1 MANVGAVISSIRNI
15 MRQDRGISGDAQRL
29 EQLGWMLFLKIMGD
43 KDQELEIIKENYVS
57 VIPSKFQWSNW
68 ASDPEGITGDELLEF
83 IDSNSEDNKGLFAS
97 LKNLTSNTNSERAA
111 IVKEVF
117 DGSNNYMKSGYELR
131 KVINK
136 LNEIN
141 FNNSEDKHIFGNIYE
156 SILQE
161 LRDAGNKG
169 EYYTPRAVT
178 QLMTK
183 MTNPKLGE
191 KVLDPAAGT
200 GGFLSAAIDHVRENY
215 VKTVDDEHILQ
226 KSITGWELKPV
237 AYVLGLT
244 NLILHEMEVPDYHY
258 IDSLKKEYNGIGS
271 KDRVDV
277 ILANPPFGASIADG
291 VETNFPAT
299 YRCKESADLFIVLML
314 QLLKA
319 NGRAAIVLPD
329 GSITGEGVKSR
340 IREKLLTD
348 CNLHTIIRL
357 PQSTFFPATVA
368 TNLLF
373 FEKGSPTKDI
383 WYYEHKIPEGQKSYS
398 KTKPIQFEEF
408 EPLISWWNNRKENSI
423 AWKVNI
429 NELKDWDLDIKNPH
443 KEDEISGNPK
453 LLLDSFKSSNDDF
466 NKNLNYII
474 EELSLQKHNVLG
486 KILNNHTYL
495 FKKIEVVKLIKQCI
509 LQEAIQGKLTE
520 VWRNQNSNIPSVIEL
535 LEKIKLEKEQ
545 LIKKGDIKKG
555 KKQLSNDLGDIHF
568 SLPEN
573 WIYVDLDDITQYIT
587 DGTHQTPKYTS
598 SGRIFLSA
606 QNVKPFKFMPERHKY
621 VSEQDYQQYI
631 KNKIPEKGDLLIGR
645 VGSKGETAVID
656 RDIEFAFY
664 VSLGLVKTFKDLTSP
679 EYLSIVLNSPYG
691 NRYATGNMSSIG
703 ASAGNFNLGRIRSL
717 PIPFPSLEEQKEIVR
732 IVDTLMIS
740 CNILEEEIQLS
751 DKTSNQL
758 MEAVFKE
765 AFETKEEIVETEFQN

>member
-68 ASDPEGITGDELLEF
+68 ASDSEGITGDELLEF

-97 LKNLTSNTNSERAA
+97 LKNLTNNTNPERAA

-178 QLMTK
+178 QLMTQ

-191 KVLDPAAGT
+191 KVLDPSAGT

-291 VETNFPAT
+291 VETNFPAS
-299 YRCKESADLFIVLML
+299 YRCKESADLFVILMI

-329 GSITGEGVKSR
+329 NSITGEGVKQR
-340 IREKLLTD
+340 IREKLLSD

-357 PQSTFFPATVA
+357 PQSTFFPATVG

-373 FEKGSPTKDI
+373 FVKGTPTNDI
-383 WYYEHKIPEGQKSYS
+383 WYYKHELPIGQKSYS
-398 KTKPIQFEEF
+398 KKKPIQYEEF
-408 EPLISWWNNRKENSI
+408 NPIINWWENRIENKN
-423 AWKVNI
+423 AWKINI
-429 NELKDWDLDIKNPH
+429 DDLDGFNLDIKNPNRIQEVT
-443 KEDEISGNPK
+443 KYNQQEI
-453 LLLDSFKSSNDDF
+453 
-466 NKNLNYII
+466 I
-474 EELSLQKHNVLG
+474 
-486 KILNNHTYL
+486 
-495 FKKIEVVKLIKQCI
+495 
-509 LQEAIQGKLTE
+509 
-520 VWRNQNSNIPSVIEL
+520 R
-535 LEKIKLEKEQ
+535 Q
-545 LIKKGDIKKG
+545 L
-555 KKQLSNDLGDIHF
+555 QLSQ
-568 SLPEN
+568 S
-573 WIYVDLDDITQYIT
+573 
-587 DGTHQTPKYTS
+587 
-598 SGRIFLSA
+598 
-606 QNVKPFKFMPERHKY
+606 
-621 VSEQDYQQYI
+621 
-631 KNKIPEKGDLLIGR
+631 KINNLIN
-645 VGSKGETAVID
+645 E
-656 RDIEFAFY
+656 
-664 VSLGLVKTFKDLTSP
+664 LT
-679 EYLSIVLNSPYG
+679 
-691 NRYATGNMSSIG
+691 
-703 ASAGNFNLGRIRSL
+703 
-717 PIPFPSLEEQKEIVR
+717 
-732 IVDTLMIS
+732 
-740 CNILEEEIQLS
+740 
-751 DKTSNQL
+751 
-758 MEAVFKE
+758 
-765 AFETKEEIVETEFQN
+765 